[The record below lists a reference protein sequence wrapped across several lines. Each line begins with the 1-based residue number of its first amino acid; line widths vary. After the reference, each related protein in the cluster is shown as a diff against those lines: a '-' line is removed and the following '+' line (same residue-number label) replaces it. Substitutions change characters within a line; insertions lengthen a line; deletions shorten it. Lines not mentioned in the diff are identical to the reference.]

1 MIGAARYRTHTCL
14 DAADVLDHRVRVAGW
29 VHRRRDHGGLVF
41 IDLRDRSGI
50 LQLVFDPAHG
60 ADAHTA
66 ARHLSPEDV
75 VSAEGLLVARSEG
88 TVNPNL
94 PTGGVEL
101 RVATIDV
108 IAEADPLPFS
118 VEDETQEA
126 SEELRMTYRYLET
139 RRPKRLRA
147 IELRSRVTRAVRHVL
162 DEEGFL
168 EVETPM
174 LIRSTPEGARDF
186 IVPSRL
192 QQGSFYALPQ
202 SPQLFKQILMV
213 GGIERYYQI
222 ARCFRD
228 EDLRADR
235 QPEFTQVDIEASFIE
250 PEDVYALTE
259 AVIVAAAGEAFVEL
273 PTPFPRMTYAEAM
286 RRFGNDRPDLRF
298 GMEILDWTDRAAAS
312 EFKVFAE
319 VAGGGGVVRGIVVP
333 GAGEGFSRKNGD
345 DLMEEARSLGAKG
358 LVWAVAEPEGAF
370 RSPVAKFLG
379 GLADDWSVAP
389 GDLVLMVADG
399 EAVAQSV
406 LGTLRNR
413 MAERNDMIPED
424 AWAPLWV
431 TDFPLVEWNA
441 DEKRWDPTHHPFT
454 APRPEDVH
462 LLRNDAGKALSLA
475 YDIVLNGNEVGGGS
489 IRIHDREV
497 QQAVFDMIGIG
508 HMEAEAKFGFLLRA
522 LRMGAPPHG
531 GIALGLD
538 RLVML
543 LARESSIRDVIP
555 FPKTATGTDLLTAA
569 PSEVDA
575 SQLKELG
582 LRLATPPP
590 PAPPAP
596 EAPPA

>member
-1 MIGAARYRTHTCL
+1 MIGAARYRTHSCL
-14 DAADVLDHRVRVAGW
+14 DAADAQGRTVRVAGW

-41 IDLRDRSGI
+41 VDLRDRSGV
-50 LQLVFDPAHG
+50 LQLVFDPDTAGEAHR
-60 ADAHTA
+60 A

-75 VSAEGLLVARSEG
+75 VSVEGALVARSAE
-88 TVNPNL
+88 TVNPNI
-94 PTGGVEL
+94 PTGAVEL
-101 RVATIDV
+101 RVASLELLSE
-108 IAEADPLPFS
+108 AEPLPFS

-126 SEELRMTYRYLET
+126 SEELRMTYRYLEM

-192 QQGSFYALPQ
+192 QQGHWYALPQ

-213 GGIERYYQI
+213 GGVERYYQI

-235 QPEFTQVDIEASFIE
+235 QPEFTQVDIEASFVE
-250 PEDVYALTE
+250 PEDLYRLTE
-259 AVIVAAAGEAFVEL
+259 AVIVAAAGEAFVDL
-273 PTPFPRMTYAEAM
+273 PAPFPRMTFADAT
-286 RRFGNDRPDLRF
+286 RRFGTDRPDLRY
-298 GMEILDWTDRAAAS
+298 GMEILDWTPQAAGS
-312 EFKVFAE
+312 EFKVFAS
-319 VAGGGGVVRGIVVP
+319 VAAEGGVVRGIVVP

-345 DLMEEARSLGAKG
+345 DLMEEARGLGAKG
-358 LVWAVAEPEGAF
+358 LVWAVAEPDGTL

-379 GLADDWSVAP
+379 GLVEAWGVAP
-389 GDLVLMVADG
+389 GDLVLMVADA
-399 EAVAQSV
+399 ESVAQPV
-406 LGTLRNR
+406 LGTLRVR
-413 MAERNDMIPED
+413 MAERHGLVPDG
-424 AWAPLWV
+424 AWAPVWI
-431 TDFPLVEWNA
+431 TDFPLVEWNP
-441 DEKRWDPTHHPFT
+441 DESRWDPSHHPFT

-462 LLRNDAGKALSLA
+462 LLSRDPGKVVALA
-475 YDIVLNGNEVGGGS
+475 YDVVLNGNEVGGGS
-489 IRIHDREV
+489 IRIHDRDV

-543 LARESSIRDVIP
+543 LAGERSIRDVIP
-555 FPKTATGTDLLTAA
+555 FPKTATGGDPLTGA

-575 SQLKELG
+575 AQLKELG
-582 LRLATPPP
+582 LRIAA
-590 PAPPAP
+590 PAPPA
-596 EAPPA
+596 ARAQPAS